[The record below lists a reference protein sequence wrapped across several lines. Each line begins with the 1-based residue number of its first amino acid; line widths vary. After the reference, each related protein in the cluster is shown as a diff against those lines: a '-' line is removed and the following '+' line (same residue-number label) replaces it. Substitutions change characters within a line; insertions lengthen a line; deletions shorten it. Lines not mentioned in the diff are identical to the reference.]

1 MGVKVL
7 LPLRNWQSLIIKM
20 KTTRMNLS
28 LVLKIAGW
36 LIHLKVL
43 MKMGWTIAGIDKVEY
58 VKVQPVVVNVKS
70 RNPETRESERLKKD
84 IGIRIEEK
92 NKRMAVKRNI
102 ESNPKALNNFQV

>member
-1 MGVKVL
+1 
-7 LPLRNWQSLIIKM
+7 
-20 KTTRMNLS
+20 
-28 LVLKIAGW
+28 
-36 LIHLKVL
+36 

-70 RNPETRESERLKKD
+70 RNPERRESERLKKD

-92 NKRMAVKRNI
+92 NKRMAIKRNI